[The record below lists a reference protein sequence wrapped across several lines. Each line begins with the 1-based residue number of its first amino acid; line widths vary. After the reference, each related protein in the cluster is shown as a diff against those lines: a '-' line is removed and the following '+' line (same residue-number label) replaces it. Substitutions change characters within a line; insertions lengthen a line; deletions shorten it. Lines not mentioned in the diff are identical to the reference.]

1 MAPFLASSGQGVRPV
16 LCDLRHCWRVFSW
29 EALITHAQRPLAHST
44 SISHTRHAPTHASLL
59 STPATILY
67 CRCAYAQVVP
77 TGVKNEVL
85 QRLCDSSTSF
95 ETVSD
100 LCEMAAH
107 RDPRLQA
114 IASCGSLRIAA
125 CYPRA
130 VKGLFQQAGS
140 PLPPDTEILNM
151 RSQTA
156 QEITESLLCATLDT
170 ALTS

>member
-1 MAPFLASSGQGVRPV
+1 ML
-16 LCDLRHCWRVFSW
+16 D
-29 EALITHAQRPLAHST
+29 
-44 SISHTRHAPTHASLL
+44 
-59 STPATILY
+59 TPTILY

-77 TGVKNEVL
+77 SGVKNEVL
-85 QRLCDSSTSF
+85 QKLCDSSKSF

-114 IASCGSLRIAA
+114 IASCGKLRIAA

-140 PLPPDTEILNM
+140 PLSEDVEVLNM
-151 RSQTA
+151 RTQTA
-156 QEITESLLCATLDT
+156 DEIAA
-170 ALTS
+170 ALIPPSDSSSQP

>member
-1 MAPFLASSGQGVRPV
+1 MGKLPAHWQSAFNL
-16 LCDLRHCWRVFSW
+16 LCL
-29 EALITHAQRPLAHST
+29 
-44 SISHTRHAPTHASLL
+44 SLP
-59 STPATILY
+59 STILY

-85 QRLCDSSTSF
+85 QKLCDSSASF

-114 IASCGSLRIAA
+114 IASCSKLRIAA

-130 VKGLFQQAGS
+130 VKGLFQQAGF
-140 PLPPDTEILNM
+140 PLPSDTEILNM
-151 RSQTA
+151 RTQTA
-156 QEITESLLCATLDT
+156 QEIADALLNAAPAT
-170 ALTS
+170 AA

>member
-1 MAPFLASSGQGVRPV
+1 MSETP
-16 LCDLRHCWRVFSW
+16 
-29 EALITHAQRPLAHST
+29 ST
-44 SISHTRHAPTHASLL
+44 L
-59 STPATILY
+59 LY

-85 QRLCDSSTSF
+85 QRLCDAGVSF

-107 RDPRLQA
+107 RDPRLIS
-114 IASCGSLRIAA
+114 IAQCGKLKIAA

-140 PLPPDTEILNM
+140 PLPEDTEILNM

-156 QEITESLLCATLDT
+156 AEIADAMLG
-170 ALTS
+170 

>member
-1 MAPFLASSGQGVRPV
+1 M
-16 LCDLRHCWRVFSW
+16 
-29 EALITHAQRPLAHST
+29 ST
-44 SISHTRHAPTHASLL
+44 S
-59 STPATILY
+59 ATILY

-77 TGVKNEVL
+77 SGVKNEVL
-85 QRLCDSSTSF
+85 QKLCDSSASF

-140 PLPPDTEILNM
+140 PLPADTEILNM
-151 RSQTA
+151 RTQTA
-156 QEITESLLCATLDT
+156 QEIADALLSAAPVT
-170 ALTS
+170 AA

>member
-1 MAPFLASSGQGVRPV
+1 M
-16 LCDLRHCWRVFSW
+16 
-29 EALITHAQRPLAHST
+29 
-44 SISHTRHAPTHASLL
+44 

-77 TGVKNEVL
+77 SGVKNDVL
-85 QRLCDSSTSF
+85 QKLCDSDTSF

-125 CYPRA
+125 CFPRA
-130 VKGLFQQAGS
+130 VKGLFQQAGF
-140 PLPPDTEILNM
+140 PLPADTEILNM
-151 RSQTA
+151 RTQSA
-156 QEITESLLCATLDT
+156 QEIADALLGAP
-170 ALTS
+170 ALTAA

>member
-1 MAPFLASSGQGVRPV
+1 MGKLPAHCQSAFNPFRL
-16 LCDLRHCWRVFSW
+16 
-29 EALITHAQRPLAHST
+29 
-44 SISHTRHAPTHASLL
+44 SLP
-59 STPATILY
+59 STILY

-85 QRLCDSSTSF
+85 QKLCDSNASF

-114 IASCGSLRIAA
+114 IAACGKLRIAA

-130 VKGLFQQAGS
+130 VKGLFQQAGF
-140 PLPPDTEILNM
+140 PLPADTEILNM
-151 RSQTA
+151 RTQTA
-156 QEITESLLCATLDT
+156 QEIADALLRAEPLT
-170 ALTS
+170 AA